1 MALRAR
7 DAAASG
13 TRFPA
18 IPDSVTDNPV
28 TNGVSF
34 KEITTMRS
42 ITSLIAAGLLACSMG
57 AIAADDGD
65 IVAESNTE
73 GRSSVGDQV
82 IQGEGSVVRDATVH
96 SRAKQAEYG
105 DECAWGLSQGKH
117 VMTDCSI
124 NMTRADGKTYC
135 FSSDKAMDAFM
146 KNPVQN
152 MSRSMETYGRS

>member
-1 MALRAR
+1 VALLAR
-7 DAAASG
+7 DVAASG
-13 TRFPA
+13 KRFPA

-28 TNGVSF
+28 TNGISF

-65 IVAESNTE
+65 TIVERTE
-73 GRSSVGDQV
+73 GRNPVGDQA
-82 IQGEGSVVRDATVH
+82 IQGQGSVVRDATVH
-96 SRAKQAEYG
+96 SRAKQGEYG
-105 DECAWGLSQGKH
+105 NECAWGLSQGKH

-152 MSRSMETYGRS
+152 MSRSTEAYGRS